1 MEICRVSSGQ
11 QQGVAIARALVKDP
25 SVVLADEPTGNLDRR
40 SADEVFAILRAYHSE
55 AACTLIVVTHDRRFL
70 RPGDRI
76 VEIEDGRISSES
88 VQ

>member
-1 MEICRVSSGQ
+1 MEIGRVSSGQ
-11 QQGVAIARALVKDP
+11 QRVAIVRALVKDP
-25 SVVLADEPTGNLDRR
+25 SVVLADEPTVNLDRR
-40 SADEVFAILRAYHSE
+40 SADEVFAILRAYQSE
-55 AACTLIVVTHDRRFL
+55 AGCTLIVVTHDRRFL